1 MSRNYYGSPTRPER
15 TFSARSIQQDTV
27 LPHICHRTLDFS
39 LRCALKAGL
48 QLIDGKW
55 KGVILF
61 RLLQRMLRFDAIR
74 ERLLNIPQ
82 KMPTLQLREF
92 ERPDLCWGG
101 SGRRCRSR
109 LNIS

>member
-1 MSRNYYGSPTRPER
+1 
-15 TFSARSIQQDTV
+15 
-27 LPHICHRTLDFS
+27 
-39 LRCALKAGL
+39 
-48 QLIDGKW
+48 
-55 KGVILF
+55 
-61 RLLQRMLRFDAIR
+61 MLRFDAIR